1 MSPMQS
7 PFRSRK
13 EFEWGEAIG
22 SSLLGCK
29 QLESSPGERTKSKNY
44 LKVFKDDANLKDFV
58 KRSDKYF
65 FKKRL

>member
-13 EFEWGEAIG
+13 EFEWGEPIG

-29 QLESSPGERTKSKNY
+29 QLESSSGERTKSKNY
-44 LKVFKDDANLKDFV
+44 LKV
-58 KRSDKYF
+58 
-65 FKKRL
+65 